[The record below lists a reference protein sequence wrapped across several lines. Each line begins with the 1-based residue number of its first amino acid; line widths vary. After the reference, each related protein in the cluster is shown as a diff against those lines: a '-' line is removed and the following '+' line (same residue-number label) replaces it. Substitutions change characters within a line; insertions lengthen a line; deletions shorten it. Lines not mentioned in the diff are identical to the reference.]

1 MHIKRFLKTNS
12 AVAILFLIQLQVG
25 INIFAQDCKAKVEI
39 LSNKDNSL
47 IYINSILVGKG
58 KVDLELT
65 KGNHSLLIKEA
76 LLKWGQSQIRDS
88 LMISDCAK
96 KYIFTY
102 ELKNA
107 ELSFNQE
114 LPFGNG
120 YTKKEE
126 SFFRSGT
133 LKILL
138 GSAAVFGG
146 IAAYFKIQAD
156 KKYDDYLQSKNQSLL
171 DEVTRLDLYS
181 GISFGLL
188 QINFG
193 YLIYKILTD

>member
-12 AVAILFLIQLQVG
+12 AFAILFLVQLHLG
-25 INIFAQDCKAKVEI
+25 INLLAQDCNAKVEI

-47 IYINSILVGKG
+47 IYIDGILAGKG

-76 LLKWGQSQIRDS
+76 LLKWGQSQIVDS
-88 LMISDCAK
+88 LKINDCEK

-107 ELSFNQE
+107 ELSLNQE

-120 YTKKEE
+120 YTKKRE
-126 SFFRSGT
+126 SFFSSGT
-133 LKILL
+133 FKVLL

-146 IAAYFKIQAD
+146 IAAYFKIKAD
-156 KKYDDYLQSKNQSLL
+156 RKYDDYLLSQNQSSL
-171 DEVTRLDLYS
+171 DEVNRLDLYS
-181 GISFGLL
+181 GISF
-188 QINFG
+188 
-193 YLIYKILTD
+193 

>member
-12 AVAILFLIQLQVG
+12 ALAILFLVQLHLG
-25 INIFAQDCKAKVEI
+25 INLFAQDCNAKVEI

-47 IYINSILVGKG
+47 IYIDGILAGKG

-76 LLKWGQSQIRDS
+76 LLRWGQSQIIDS
-88 LMISDCAK
+88 LKISDCEK

-107 ELSFNQE
+107 ELSLNQE

-120 YTKKEE
+120 YTKKGE
-126 SFFRSGT
+126 SFFSFGT
-133 LKILL
+133 FKILL

-146 IAAYFKIQAD
+146 IAAYFKIKAD
-156 KKYDDYLQSKNQSLL
+156 RKYDDYLLSQNQSSL
-171 DEVTRLDLYS
+171 DEVNRLDLYS

-193 YLIYKILTD
+193 YLIYKFLTD